1 MKDRLVEKRSLVISI
16 IVHLILFLL
25 LIFILPSKSIKKVEV
40 IEIAL
45 GDRFGEE
52 QGLGKLGKPIEETQP
67 QPKTQIEKETTI
79 HDKTK
84 KDVNLTKTK
93 AQFDEPN
100 ISKQQ
105 KKEESRPTNQ
115 EKAQAPQQDVGTS
128 GTGYDI
134 QWGGKGKRKIY
145 KYYIPPYPDG
155 VQVEANVKLRFTIL
169 PDGSVTKI
177 TPLVKSHPVLESVS
191 INALSRWKFEPL
203 ENDDYEQTV
212 TIIFPF
218 RLK

>member
-1 MKDRLVEKRSLVISI
+1 MRDRLLDRKSLVISI
-16 IVHLILFLL
+16 ILHLILFII
-25 LIFILPSKSIKKVEV
+25 LIFLLPTKSQKKVEV
-40 IEIAL
+40 VEITF
-45 GDRFGEE
+45 GDQFGEGK
-52 QGLGKLGKPIEETQP
+52 GLGMVGKPVDE
-67 QPKTQIEKETTI
+67 PKQEPKSQVEKETTQP
-79 HDKTK
+79 DKTK
-84 KDVNLTKTK
+84 KDVDLTKTK
-93 AQFDEPN
+93 ADFNEPN
-100 ISKQQ
+100 ISKET
-105 KKEESRPTNQ
+105 KKEEAKITNQ
-115 EKAQAPQQDVGTS
+115 QKTEAPKQEVGTG

-191 INALSRWKFEPL
+191 INALARWKFEPL

>member
-1 MKDRLVEKRSLVISI
+1 MKDRLVEKRSLVISVI
-16 IVHLILFLL
+16 FHLILFLL
-25 LIFILPSKSIKKVEV
+25 LIFILPSKSIKKFEV

-52 QGLGKLGKPIEETQP
+52 QGLGKIGKPLEEQQTQH
-67 QPKTQIEKETTI
+67 KTQIEKETTI
-79 HDKTK
+79 PDKTK

-100 ISKQQ
+100 IAKQL
-105 KKEESRPTNQ
+105 KKEEAKPTNQ
-115 EKAQAPQQDVGTS
+115 EKTQVPQQEVGTS

-155 VQVEANVKLRFTIL
+155 IQVEANVKLRFTIL
-169 PDGSVTKI
+169 PDGSVTRI
-177 TPLVKSHPVLESVS
+177 TPLVKSHPVLENVS